1 MIAYVWVHVGCL
13 PQIHKQ
19 CCQQQDRIMN
29 TKVCNGNTYTFCVC
43 TTFHGNASHTCVQHH
58 CMVVCVCLYVY
69 DCICMLVCVW
79 LYDNVGMMSWWRTQ
93 DHMQLV
99 TTCHPTWLRLYQFML
114 IQISG
119 KVPEGSNADTLF
131 GSGGFP
137 CRYLLRFWR
146 IPVQISGQLLEGS
159 CADTCWG
166 SWPWFLYHCA
176 APLHACMC
184 MIVYKAEAFKLLGDS
199 AWVFLE
205 IQLLVANSLRHKE
218 YVMVKSL
225 PSNHIQPMSRFS
237 CPLPAGYRHKPV
249 GLQLRDGSLGVV
261 DSCTPGRGLS
271 RPTQGI
277 PIPGAVP
284 RVCPEME
291 CTVHRYDGEHDDRP
305 VGFGILVLDASG
317 KPKLWFIQDSL
328 AWPQVDYLQGSH

>member
-1 MIAYVWVHVGCL
+1 MLSAAGPNYEHKSVQREHLHILCLNYFSRECVTYLCATSLHGCMCMLVW
-13 PQIHKQ
+13 
-19 CCQQQDRIMN
+19 
-29 TKVCNGNTYTFCVC
+29 
-43 TTFHGNASHTCVQHH
+43 
-58 CMVVCVCLYVY
+58 LYLY

-119 KVPEGSNADTLF
+119 KVPEGSNADTLL

-184 MIVYKAEAFKLLGDS
+184 MIVYKAEAFKLLGI
-199 AWVFLE
+199 APEF
-205 IQLLVANSLRHKE
+205 
-218 YVMVKSL
+218 
-225 PSNHIQPMSRFS
+225 
-237 CPLPAGYRHKPV
+237 
-249 GLQLRDGSLGVV
+249 
-261 DSCTPGRGLS
+261 
-271 RPTQGI
+271 I
-277 PIPGAVP
+277 P
-284 RVCPEME
+284 
-291 CTVHRYDGEHDDRP
+291 
-305 VGFGILVLDASG
+305 
-317 KPKLWFIQDSL
+317 
-328 AWPQVDYLQGSH
+328 